1 MHLVL
6 IHRHSDYS
14 EPASANLYRFAVT
27 NTPVADIVFASMVQ
41 NYLPTNSKNTVIAI
55 PEDWVAE
62 NAEHNHDIITYSH
75 DLSVPRRQSKQDGW
89 FTITNGRFITSFS
102 GRVVTKLF
110 NCCGGDVITVDVN
123 PALSGYREKTRF
135 TTYGFLA
142 GVRRTYSDS
151 VLPQQVPEKW
161 PHHVFV
167 KNNVV
172 KDVFA
177 DYILPLSFDQ
187 FVNRCRDLRLRWQ
200 SLIAGG
206 SVIDLATGAGLLNL
220 VQSSRIGPS
229 ILDVRNSSLKRTGGI
244 SENARIF
251 GKVLCGDDVFIG
263 DGATII
269 GPAIICNDVEIGPSA
284 VIKNA
289 LIGPHVS
296 IEKGAFVH
304 DCVITGQQQSG
315 CEFLI
320 NTASVRWFVSDVKT
334 DDDFRNWP
342 LFSYARLGKRILDV
356 IVSFVVLML
365 FAPVFILVAIAIKLT
380 SPGAVFFKHRRQGLH
395 GREFS
400 CLKFRTMIVGADRIQ
415 EKLRRINQVDGPQF
429 MLEDDPRVTMV
440 GKFLRETFIDE
451 LPQFINIFL
460 GQMSVIGPRPSPQ
473 AENLFCPSWR
483 YARLSVRPG
492 ITGLWQV
499 CRTRLAG
506 RDFQEWIYY
515 DTKYVKN
522 ISLTLDL
529 KVFCKTVKKFVNS
542 FIEHF

>member
-6 IHRHSDYS
+6 IHQHSDYS
-14 EPASANLYRFAVT
+14 EPASADLYRFAVT
-27 NTPVADIVFASMVQ
+27 NSPVAGIVFPAMVQ
-41 NYLPTNSKNTVIAI
+41 NYLPTDGKDTVIAI

-75 DLSVPRRQSKQDGW
+75 SLSVPLRQSKQDGW

-110 NCCGGDVITVDVN
+110 NCCGSDIITIDVN

-135 TTYGFLA
+135 TTCGFLA

-151 VLPQQVPEKW
+151 VLPQQMPKKW

-167 KNNVV
+167 KSDAANDIIGGGIFPV
-172 KDVFA
+172 
-177 DYILPLSFDQ
+177 SFDQ
-187 FVNRCRDLRLRWQ
+187 FANRCRALRLRWH
-200 SLIAGG
+200 SFVICG

-220 VQSSRIGPS
+220 VQSSRIRPS
-229 ILDVRNSSLKRTGGI
+229 ILDVRNGSLKRTGEI

-251 GKVLCGDDVFIG
+251 GKVLCGDGIFIG
-263 DGATII
+263 DNVTII
-269 GPAIICNDVEIGPSA
+269 GPAIICNDVKIGSSA

-289 LIGPHVS
+289 LIGPHIS
-296 IEKGAFVH
+296 IKDGAFVH
-304 DCVITGQQQSG
+304 DYVATGQQQNDRKV
-315 CEFLI
+315 LV
-320 NTASVRWFVSDVKT
+320 NTTPIRSFVPGIKM
-334 DDDFRNWP
+334 DDGFRYWP
-342 LFSYARLGKRILDV
+342 LFSYARLGKRMLDI
-356 IVSFVVLML
+356 IVSSVVLML
-365 FAPVFILVAIAIKLT
+365 FAPVFILVALAIKLT
-380 SPGAVFFKHRRQGLH
+380 SRGPVFFKHRRQGLH
-395 GREFS
+395 GRGFS
-400 CLKFRTMIVGADRIQ
+400 CFKFRTMIVGADRIQ

-429 MLEDDPRVTMV
+429 MLEDDPRVTVV

-460 GQMSVIGPRPSPQ
+460 GQMSVIGPRPSPE

-499 CRTRLAG
+499 CRTRLPG